1 MSPMTEPRPPL
12 VGSSEIGTPAF
23 GGLASG
29 GTPLSSEE
37 RALAERS
44 IGTLKTLA
52 MDAVERARSGH
63 PGTPMAL
70 APLAYALWTQ
80 VMSYSAAHP
89 RWPDRDRF
97 VLSCGHASMLLYG
110 ALHLSGYPLTLEDIR
125 AFRQWGSPA
134 AGHPERGETEGVE
147 TTTGPLGQG
156 IGNAV
161 GMALAERMLAERFN
175 RPGHVVVD
183 HRTWAI
189 ASDGDLM
196 EGVSAEAASL
206 AGHLGLS
213 RLCVFYDDNRI
224 TIDGRTDLCFSEDVG
239 ARFRAYGWNVLHVP
253 LDAPWSAYA
262 EAAEQARRSECP
274 TLVVCRTRIAPGAP
288 TKQDTSEAHGAPLGE
303 SEIRG
308 AKRSLGWPED
318 AQFLVPPDVAA
329 HMGAAGARGA
339 ARVSDWERRVTAYRA
354 AFPAEAQELERVL
367 AGRLPAGWE
376 SRLPSFPAGQKLATR
391 QASGK
396 TLNAL
401 APSIAELVGGS
412 ADLAGSNNTSIAGA
426 SDVARGRY
434 GGRILHFG
442 VREHAMGAVL
452 NGMALH
458 GGWRVFGATFLIF
471 SDYMKP
477 AIRLAALMELPVIY
491 VFTHDSIGVGEDG
504 PTHQPIEQLAGLRAI
519 PGLCLLRPAD
529 AAETAEAWRVAL
541 ERHGPTALVLTRQS
555 LPVFDRT
562 PPPPGAHASP
572 GLAPAAGLRR
582 GGYVLRECPD
592 ARLTLLATGSEV
604 ELALAAADLLAGRGT
619 PARVVSLPS
628 WDLFQALPAFERAVV
643 LGPGTTRVAI
653 EAAASLGWERWIGEG
668 GACVTLDRFGA
679 SAPAGRLFQELG
691 FTAEHVAQ
699 VALQALAARGAALG

>member
-1 MSPMTEPRPPL
+1 MTHPRPPPA
-12 VGSSEIGTPAF
+12 GSVEIGEA
-23 GGLASG
+23 ASG
-29 GTPLSSEE
+29 GG
-37 RALAERS
+37 AVAERS
-44 IGTLKTLA
+44 IATLKTLA
-52 MDAVERARSGH
+52 MDAVEKARSGH

-110 ALHLSGYPLTLEDIR
+110 ALHLSGYALTLENIR
-125 AFRQWGSPA
+125 AFRQWRSPA
-134 AGHPERGETEGVE
+134 AGHPEHGETEGVE

-196 EGVSAEAASL
+196 EGVSSEAASL
-206 AGHLGLS
+206 AGHLVLG

-224 TIDGRTDLCFSEDVG
+224 TIDGRTGLCFSEDVG

-308 AKRSLGWPED
+308 VKRSLGWPEE
-318 AQFLVPPDVAA
+318 AQFLVPQDVAA
-329 HMGAAGARGA
+329 HMRAAGTRGA
-339 ARVSDWERRVTAYRA
+339 ARVSDWERRLTAYRA
-354 AFPAEAQELERVL
+354 AFPGEAHELERAL

-376 SRLPSFPAGQKLATR
+376 ARLPSFAVGQKLATR

-401 APSIAELVGGS
+401 AAALPELVGGS
-412 ADLAGSNNTSIAGA
+412 ADLAGSNNTAIAGA
-426 SDVARGRY
+426 GDVQRGRY
-434 GGRILHFG
+434 GGRVLHFG

-477 AIRLAALMELPVIY
+477 AIRLAALMQLPVVY

-519 PGLCLLRPAD
+519 PGLCVVRPAD

-541 ERHGPTALVLTRQS
+541 ERCGPTALVLTRQA

-562 PPPPGAHASP
+562 PNGPGA
-572 GLAPAAGLRR
+572 LAPAAGVQR
-582 GGYVLRECPD
+582 GGYVLRECAG

-604 ELALAAADLLAGRGT
+604 ELALATADLLAARGT

-628 WDLFQALPAFERAVV
+628 WELFQALPAAERAVV
-643 LGPGTTRVAI
+643 LGPGTTRIAI
-653 EAAASLGWERWIGEG
+653 EAAASLGWDRWLGEG
-668 GACVTLDRFGA
+668 GRCVTLDRFGA
-679 SAPAGRLFQELG
+679 SAPASRLFQELG

-699 VALQALAARGAALG
+699 TALEALAARGALGSASC